1 MTVFLLKKN
10 MKILFIQTG
19 GTIDKDYPQKLR
31 SYAFVISDPAV
42 KTILKMINPSFKF
55 KIMTVVKKD
64 SLDIT
69 GKDRKKIHELCQK
82 SHYNKIIITHGTDT
96 MIKTAETLKDIT
108 DKAIILTGA
117 MKPEKFYDSDARFN
131 IGCAIG
137 AVNIIEKGIF
147 IAMNGKIFDWDN
159 CKKTRLCQFVKK
171 LPSC

>member
-1 MTVFLLKKN
+1 

-42 KTILKMINPSFKF
+42 RTVLKMIKPSFKF
-55 KIMTVVKKD
+55 KIKTVIKKD

-69 GKDRKKIHELCQK
+69 EKDRTKIRELCQK
-82 SHYNKIIITHGTDT
+82 SHYKKIIITHGTDT
-96 MIKTAETLKDIT
+96 MIKTAEALKDIT
-108 DKAIILTGA
+108 NKTIIFTGS

-137 AVNIIEKGIF
+137 AANIIKKGIF
-147 IAMNGKIFDWDN
+147 IAMNGRIYNWDN
-159 CKKTRLCQFVKK
+159 CKKTKACQFVNKIS
-171 LPSC
+171 SC